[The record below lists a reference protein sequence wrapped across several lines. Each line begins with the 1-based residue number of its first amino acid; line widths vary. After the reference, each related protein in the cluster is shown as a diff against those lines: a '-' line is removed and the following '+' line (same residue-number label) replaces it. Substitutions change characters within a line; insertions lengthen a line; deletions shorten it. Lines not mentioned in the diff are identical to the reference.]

1 MPRSGVGNPQVGQ
14 SISGFLTRIAFNGG
28 VVTVT
33 PDNMPDNL
41 GPAGS
46 YTVVGNLPCNTAP
59 VAALSANP
67 ISGDPPLVVTFNASA
82 STDPDIGD
90 TIASYTFD
98 FGDGSAPVTQASATI
113 SHTYQSNGHFH
124 ATVRVTDNHGLV
136 SSNVAG
142 VEIEVELPLEDVVS
156 RKLHGAD
163 PTPRDVDLLKPDGT
177 GDVECRTA
185 TNYPHTIIYTFDSAF
200 TVTAAASNI
209 AISPAGGANVSSHG
223 PGPGLNQYTVQLSN
237 VANAQ
242 HLFVTLNG
250 VPVHNNT
257 LNANAT
263 LNNVPARMDVLIG
276 DVNGVA
282 GVTGSD
288 VNLCKAQVGA
298 AVSASNFRDDI
309 NATGEITGSDV
320 NLIKAQVGT
329 GLP

>member
-1 MPRSGVGNPQVGQ
+1 
-14 SISGFLTRIAFNGG
+14 
-28 VVTVT
+28 
-33 PDNMPDNL
+33 MPDNL
-41 GPAGS
+41 APAGS
-46 YTVVGNLPCNTAP
+46 YTLVGNLPCNTAP

-67 ISGDPPLVVTFNASA
+67 ISGDPPLLVTFNASA
-82 STDPDIGD
+82 STDPDSGD

-98 FGDGSAPVTQASATI
+98 FGDGSAPVMQASAII

-124 ATVRVTDNHGLV
+124 ATVRVTDNHGLA

-142 VEIEVELPLEDVVS
+142 VEIEVELPLEDIVS

-163 PTPRDVDLLKPDGT
+163 LTPRDVDLLKPNGT

-209 AISPAGGANVSSHG
+209 VISPAGGANVSSHG

-263 LNNVPARMDVLIG
+263 LNNVLARMDVLIG

-288 VNLCKAQVGA
+288 VNLCKAQVGMP
-298 AVSASNFRDDI
+298 VSTSNFRDDI
-309 NATGEITGSDV
+309 NASGEITGSDV